1 MATALPNVL
10 VVLGPTASGKTSL
23 GVRLAA
29 RYGGE
34 VVSAD
39 SRQVYRGLDIGAGKD
54 LGEYVVD
61 GRAVPYHL
69 IDIVD
74 LDQEFNLFEYQRRC
88 FATIEG
94 LWARDVLPVLVG
106 GTGLYL
112 ESVLQGYRLV
122 EAPEDA
128 AMRAE
133 LAALDDARLAERLR
147 SLNPRQHNTTDLQDR
162 ARTVRA
168 IEIATYSRDHPPAPA
183 PDIRPIVLGTHWPR
197 EELRAR
203 IWRRLEERLDAGMI
217 EEVRGLLDGGVS
229 PEKLSFLGLEYRYVW
244 DYLRGEIGA
253 RVELVQR
260 LGAAIYQFARRQESW
275 FRRMERRGTQIHW
288 IDRGDWSAAVNVA
301 DPSFASRTGQLDS

>member
-1 MATALPNVL
+1 MANNCANVL
-10 VVLGPTASGKTSL
+10 VVLGPTASGKTAL
-23 GVRLAA
+23 GARLAA

-61 GRAVPYHL
+61 GQAVPYHL

-74 LDQEFNLFEYQRRC
+74 LDHEFNLFEYQRRC
-88 FATIEG
+88 FAVVEE
-94 LWARDVLPVLVG
+94 LWARKVLPVLVG

-122 EAPEDA
+122 EAPENPA
-128 AMRAE
+128 LRAE
-133 LAALDDARLAERLR
+133 LAALDDAQLAERLR
-147 SLNPRQHNTTDLQDR
+147 RLNPRQHNTTDLQDR

-168 IEIATYSRDHPPAPA
+168 IEIAAYSRDHAPAPA
-183 PDIRPIVLGTHWPR
+183 PDIRPLVLGTRWPR

-217 EEVRGLLDGGVS
+217 EEVRGLLDRGVS

-244 DYLRGEIGA
+244 DYLRGEVGS
-253 RVELVQR
+253 RDELVHK

-275 FRRMERRGTQIHW
+275 FRRTERRGTEIHW
-288 IDRGDWSAAVNVA
+288 IDRGEYRKAAEVVGR
-301 DPSFASRTGQLDS
+301 DLPRLG